1 MNIVINRKQHIL
13 FLLAI
18 SFVFANVLSCKIGE
32 EYTRE
37 TQSIPSTYSQD
48 FSKDS
53 SLANLPWWKL
63 FKDPVLVDLI
73 DTALVNNKNLKI
85 AIARIEESQAF
96 LDISKADFYPSVNY
110 GTNSS
115 FSYNSSSSDYTGS
128 ITPGVN
134 VSYKVDLWGKIRS
147 LNEIALQDYLA
158 TEDAYKALTISIISA
173 TANAYISLRDLD
185 NRLNISE
192 KTAISFQENLDVM
205 QARFNAGFISEV
217 DLTQARIQLSEA
229 KTAIEVFSRSRRQ
242 IENAIS
248 VLLGSPPLEISRGL
262 LLEEQISLP
271 EIPVGFPS
279 ELLDRRPDIIEAER
293 KLHAQTLR
301 IGVAETLKYPSL
313 TLSANMGAELINPSL
328 FFADI
333 AAQLL
338 GPIYNDKRIER
349 GIDVEIARTEQLL
362 NNYQN
367 KFLIG
372 LQEVED
378 AMIAVETYKREYF
391 FRNEQMEMAR
401 TASHLSWVRY
411 DGGLT
416 NYLEVLSLQ
425 TSLFNV
431 ELKASEA
438 LKQHLT
444 SIINLYD
451 ALGGGWQI
459 GIDETKNT
467 N

>member
-1 MNIVINRKQHIL
+1 MNIFVNNKRHIL
-13 FLLAI
+13 FLLGIGFIIINA
-18 SFVFANVLSCKIGE
+18 LSCKIGE

-37 TQSIPSTYSQD
+37 PQFIPSAYSQE
-48 FSKDS
+48 FSRDS
-53 SLANLPWWKL
+53 SIANLPWWKL
-63 FKDPVLVDLI
+63 FKDPVLVNLI
-73 DTALVNNKNLKI
+73 DTALANNKNLKI

-96 LDISKADFYPSVNY
+96 LNISRADFYPSVNY
-110 GTNSS
+110 GASGST
-115 FSYNSSSSDYTGS
+115 SYNSISGDITNS
-128 ITPGVN
+128 IIPVVN
-134 VSYKVDLWGKIRS
+134 VSYKVDLWGKIS
-147 LNEIALQDYLA
+147 TLNEIALQDYLA
-158 TEDAYKALTISIISA
+158 TEDAYKALTISIISV

-217 DLTQARIQLSEA
+217 DLTQAKIQLSEA
-229 KTAIEVFSRSRRQ
+229 NTAIEVFSRSRRQ

-248 VLLGSPPLEISRGL
+248 ILLGSPPMEISRGL

-271 EIPVGFPS
+271 EIPTGFPS
-279 ELLDRRPDIIEAER
+279 ELLDRRPDILEVER
-293 KLHAQTLR
+293 RLHAQTLR

-313 TLSANMGAELINPSL
+313 TLSANMGAELANPSL
-328 FFADI
+328 FFADLG
-333 AAQLL
+333 AQLL
-338 GPIYNDKRIER
+338 GPIFNGKRIER
-349 GIDVEIARTEQLL
+349 GIDVEIARTKQFL

-367 KFLIG
+367 TFIIA

-378 AMIAVETYKREYF
+378 AMIAVETYKREYYL
-391 FRNEQMEMAR
+391 RNEQMEMAK
-401 TASHLSWVRY
+401 TAAHLSWIRY

-416 NYLEVLSLQ
+416 SYLEVLNLQ
-425 TSLFNV
+425 TSLFNA

-438 LKQHLT
+438 LKQQLA
-444 SIINLYD
+444 SIVNLYD

-459 GIDETKNT
+459 DIDTIINS

>member
-1 MNIVINRKQHIL
+1 MNIVTNYKKHIL

-32 EYTRE
+32 EYVRE
-37 TQSIPSTYSQD
+37 PQSTPTAYNQD

-53 SLANLPWWKL
+53 SIANLPWWKL
-63 FKDPVLVDLI
+63 FKDPVLVNLI

-110 GTNSS
+110 GTYGSI
-115 FSYNSSSSDYTGS
+115 SYNSSSSDFTNS
-128 ITPGVN
+128 ITPVVN
-134 VSYKVDLWGKIRS
+134 VSYKVDLWGKIRT
-147 LNEIALQDYLA
+147 LNDIALQDYLA
-158 TEDAYKALTISIISA
+158 TEDAFKALTISIISA
-173 TANAYISLRDLD
+173 TANAYISLRDID
-185 NRLNISE
+185 NRLNIAE
-192 KTAISFQENLDVM
+192 KTAKNFEDNLDVM

-217 DLTQARIQLSEA
+217 DLTQSKIQLSEA

-248 VLLGSPPLEISRGL
+248 ILLGSPPMEISRGL

-279 ELLDRRPDIIEAER
+279 ELLERRPDIIEAER

-333 AAQLL
+333 TAQLL
-338 GPIYNDKRIER
+338 GPIFNGKRIER
-349 GIDVEIARTEQLL
+349 GIDVEIARTKQLL

-367 KFLIG
+367 TFIIG

-378 AMIAVETYKREYF
+378 AMIAVETYQREYYL
-391 FRNEQMEMAR
+391 RNEQMEMAS
-401 TASHLSWVRY
+401 TAAHLSWVRY

-416 NYLEVLSLQ
+416 SYLEVLYLQ
-425 TSLFNV
+425 TSLFNA

-438 LKQHLT
+438 LKLQLT
-444 SIINLYD
+444 SIVNLYD

-459 GIDETKNT
+459 DIDKIENI

>member
-1 MNIVINRKQHIL
+1 MKTLIDFKEHIL
-13 FLLAI
+13 FLLGI
-18 SFVFANVLSCKIGE
+18 GLIITNVLSCKIGE

-37 TQSIPSTYSQD
+37 PQSTPTAYNQD

-53 SLANLPWWKL
+53 SIANLPWWEL
-63 FKDPVLVDLI
+63 FQDSVLVNLI
-73 DTALVNNKNLKI
+73 DSALINNKNLKT

-110 GTNSS
+110 GATGSS
-115 FSYNSSSSDYTGS
+115 SYNTSSSDFTNS
-128 ITPGVN
+128 IGPVIN
-134 VSYKVDLWGKIRS
+134 VSYKVDLWGQIRT
-147 LNEIALQDYLA
+147 LNDIALQDYLA
-158 TEDAYKALTISIISA
+158 TEEAYKALTIGVVSA

-192 KTAISFQENLDVM
+192 KTALSFQENLDVM

-217 DLTQARIQLSEA
+217 DLTQAKIQLSEA
-229 KTAIEVFSRSRRQ
+229 KTAIEVFSRSRRLT
-242 IENAIS
+242 ENAIS
-248 VLLGSPPLEISRGL
+248 VLLGSPPLDIPRGL

-271 EIPVGFPS
+271 DIPVGFPS
-279 ELLDRRPDIIEAER
+279 ELLDRRPDIIAAER
-293 KLHAQTLR
+293 NLHAQTLR

-338 GPIYNDKRIER
+338 GPIFNGKRIER

-367 KFLIG
+367 TFIIG

-378 AMIAVETYKREYF
+378 ALIGVETYQREYF
-391 FRNEQMEMAR
+391 LRNEQMEMAKI
-401 TASHLSWVRY
+401 AAHLSWVRY

-416 NYLEVLSLQ
+416 NYLEVLALQ
-425 TSLFNV
+425 TSLFNA

-438 LKQHLT
+438 LRLQLT
-444 SIINLYD
+444 SIVNLYD

-459 GIDETKNT
+459 DIDESKNI